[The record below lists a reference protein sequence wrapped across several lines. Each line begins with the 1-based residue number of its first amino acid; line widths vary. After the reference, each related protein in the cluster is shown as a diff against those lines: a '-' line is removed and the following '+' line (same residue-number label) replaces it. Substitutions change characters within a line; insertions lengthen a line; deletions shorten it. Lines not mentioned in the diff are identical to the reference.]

1 MGSMFSSQGNRAAQG
16 AALSSQYASQGVS
29 KNTQNA
35 QNAAQYASQGLSK
48 SGKPIQVYKYNRQ
61 DALRNMTPE
70 QILAIDINDVPNNI
84 DDRFANPPLS
94 DAQLAAVEEL
104 AAKKARARPY
114 NSGGGARKR
123 RRKTRKIRKRK
134 SRKLSKK

>member
-1 MGSMFSSQGNRAAQG
+1 MFSSQAAQG
-16 AALSSQYASQGVS
+16 AS
-29 KNTQNA
+29 

-70 QILAIDINDVPNNI
+70 QILEIDINDVPGNI

-94 DAQLAAVEEL
+94 DAQMAAVEEL

-114 NSGGGARKR
+114 NSGGARKR
-123 RRKTRKIRKRK
+123 RGKTRKIRKGK
-134 SRKLSKK
+134 KTMKQSKK